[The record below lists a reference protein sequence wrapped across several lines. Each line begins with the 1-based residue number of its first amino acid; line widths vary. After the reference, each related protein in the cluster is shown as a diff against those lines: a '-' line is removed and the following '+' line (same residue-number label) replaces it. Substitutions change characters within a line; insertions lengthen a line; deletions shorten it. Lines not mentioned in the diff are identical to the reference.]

1 MNPPDDNIAYSAH
14 TLGRRYGLDRSEAER
29 LLARFS
35 RSKEEMDML
44 IAARGRT
51 STHRRREIRT
61 PAENAAFGIN

>member
-1 MNPPDDNIAYSAH
+1 MKHADDDIAYSAH

-51 STHRRREIRT
+51 ATHRRREIRT
-61 PAENAAFGIN
+61 PAANAAFGIN